1 MPSRPQAAPPKRPR
15 DIRDMLMY
23 RIARLATIG
32 DRTGQMVISR
42 NFGLNVGDWR
52 VFGAVHALAP
62 VTLAGLA
69 RELYIDKGQLSRT
82 VSGLIEAGLVSHRES
97 PSDRR
102 QNFFEATA
110 KGRKL
115 HDEVLAYITRRNIEL
130 LADLDPSE
138 QAEFF
143 RLLDKVSETF
153 ARSYDELFA
162 ATSRQGVEGSSA
174 ARRSLVEKKAG
185 GASKSTARRN
195 SVTRATAGAVGS

>member
-1 MPSRPQAAPPKRPR
+1 MPARPQSSPPRRPR

-42 NFGLNVGDWR
+42 KFGLNVGDWR
-52 VFGAVHALAP
+52 VFGALHALAP

-97 PSDRR
+97 QSDRR

-110 KGRKL
+110 KGKKL
-115 HDEVLAYITRRNIEL
+115 HSDVLAYITRRNIEL
-130 LADLDPSE
+130 LGDLDAAE
-138 QAEFF
+138 QAEFD
-143 RLLDKVSETF
+143 RLLDKVTTTF
-153 ARSYDELFA
+153 ARSYDDLFTA
-162 ATSRQGVEGSSA
+162 PSRAGAERSA
-174 ARRSLVEKKAG
+174 PARRSRIDKPAG
-185 GASKSTARRN
+185 VASKSVKGRKPA
-195 SVTRATAGAVGS
+195 TRASAGAVGS

>member
-42 NFGLNVGDWR
+42 KFGLNVGDWR

-102 QNFFEATA
+102 QNFFETTA

-115 HDEVLAYITRRNIEL
+115 HGEVLAYITRRNVEL
-130 LADLDPSE
+130 LGDLDPSE
-138 QAEFF
+138 QIEFD
-143 RLLDKVSETF
+143 RLLDKVTTTF
-153 ARSYDELFA
+153 ARSYEDLFGA
-162 ATSRQGVEGSSA
+162 QPRPGAERGAS
-174 ARRSLVEKKAG
+174 ARRLRIEKA
-185 GASKSTARRN
+185 AADTSKSGTGRKPA
-195 SVTRATAGAVGS
+195 TRASAGAVGS